1 MGTGRLLIVAGVTAA
16 SAEALPDSVREL
28 IAQASEVLL
37 VAPILTS
44 ELHLWTNDTDR
55 AREQA
60 DQRLASLLAGV
71 ETVDPQVRAMGAVG
85 DEIPLNAFDDAVR
98 VFSPDH
104 ILIALRTGE
113 QAAWQERD
121 LVPQVKQKFG
131 LPVTVIAVDEDGRVS
146 SPRDA

>member
-1 MGTGRLLIVAGVTAA
+1 
-16 SAEALPDSVREL
+16 
-28 IAQASEVLL
+28 
-37 VAPILTS
+37 
-44 ELHLWTNDTDR
+44 
-55 AREQA
+55 
-60 DQRLASLLAGV
+60 
-71 ETVDPQVRAMGAVG
+71 MGAVG